1 MQRANR
7 TKEIYVLDL
16 KEVKLDST
24 SMSDISIDIKSLN
37 FLRVFNISFQVISP
51 EGKIYVNRNSLEYL
65 HKFLI
70 NKDEVKIFDL
80 STQDITNIKDLSNV
94 IVLDIEGIK
103 LKENYV

>member
-51 EGKIYVNRNSLEYL
+51 EGKIYVNKNSLEYL

-80 STQDITNIKDLSNV
+80 STQDIINIKDLSNV